1 MGFKDVFVVLLLY
14 ECLVKIGWG
23 SSINAGVIPKFPV
36 KDLTYIFY
44 SDTHIN
50 DKHKFGIQYLTDF

>member
-44 SDTHIN
+44 LDTHIN
-50 DKHKFGIQYLTDF
+50 DKHKFGI